1 MKIELKIESFKNSP
15 CMVKFKERKF
25 LLIVINILQA
35 IIILLMLGLLVFM
48 AEKDEVSSS
57 ILPDLSC
64 LVDNDSV
71 DWVRILL
78 DILGVG
84 LIPLLAWLS
93 MKGPVGC
100 DGVSRFPWREES
112 LLREGEDGLWYF
124 GPAGDGT

>member
-1 MKIELKIESFKNSP
+1 ML
-15 CMVKFKERKF
+15 
-25 LLIVINILQA
+25 INILQA
-35 IIILLMLGLLVFM
+35 IIILLMIGLLVFM
-48 AEKDEVSSS
+48 AEKDEATPVSSS

-93 MKGPVGC
+93 MKGTLIY
-100 DGVSRFPWREES
+100 DGVSRYHWWEES
-112 LLREGEDGLWYF
+112 LLSEDGDGLWHF
-124 GPAGDGT
+124 GHAGDGV